1 MRYMKMSRVIRV
13 GSRESKLAMVQTQWV
28 VNEIKK
34 KHPELEFEIKGYT
47 TKGDILLNDRLDK
60 VGGKGLFVKELEHAL
75 INGEIDFAVHSL
87 KDMPAQLPEELAIA
101 AVSKRED
108 PRDVLVT
115 VDGRKL
121 RDLPDG
127 AVIGTSSVRREV
139 QISCIRPGM
148 VYKILRG
155 NVLTR
160 LKKLKDGE
168 YDAIVLAAAGLK
180 RLGLEDCC
188 VEYFNTD
195 DVIPAVGQ
203 GILAIEARK
212 GDVLDYLT
220 DSVHDPDSFYAALAE
235 RAFMIR
241 LNGGCTVPMGA
252 HAVIEGDIMKIK
264 GMLALEDR
272 SKVLR
277 AEVEG
282 SKYDAENLGR
292 MLAEMILKQLR

>member
-1 MRYMKMSRVIRV
+1 MSRVIRV
-13 GSRESKLAMVQTQWV
+13 GSRESKLAMVQTLWV

-60 VGGKGLFVKELEHAL
+60 VGGKGLFIKELEHAL

-87 KDMPAQLPEELAIA
+87 KDMPAQLPEELDIV

-180 RLGLEDCC
+180 RLGITDCDYC
-188 VEYFNTD
+188 FEYFDTNE
-195 DVIPAVGQ
+195 VLPAVGQ

-212 GDVLDYLT
+212 CDALDYLM
-220 DSVHDPDSFYAALAE
+220 DSVHDSDSFYAALAE
-235 RAFMIR
+235 RAFMIG

-252 HAVIEGDIMKIK
+252 YAAIEGDIMRIK

-272 SKVLR
+272 SRVFK
-277 AEVEG
+277 AETEG

-292 MLAEMILKQLR
+292 MLAGMILKQFH